1 MRKTLLTMVA
11 MLATSGAVMA
21 QNGITEVPD
30 ADMLGTMATA
40 MSPNGRYIG
49 GSVYATS
56 GGFLFDR
63 ETKKVQMYDALDE
76 NTDLQIDRKSV
87 V

>member
-1 MRKTLLTMVA
+1 MVA

-49 GSVYATS
+49 GSV
-56 GGFLFDR
+56 
-63 ETKKVQMYDALDE
+63 
-76 NTDLQIDRKSV
+76 
-87 V
+87 